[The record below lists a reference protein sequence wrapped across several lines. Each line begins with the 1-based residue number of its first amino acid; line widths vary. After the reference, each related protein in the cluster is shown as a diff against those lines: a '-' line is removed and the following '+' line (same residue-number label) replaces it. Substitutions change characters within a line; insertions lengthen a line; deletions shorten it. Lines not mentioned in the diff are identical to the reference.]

1 MSDIRKT
8 LRQQLRQQRRNLD
21 SAHQIRHANLIA
33 LRLWRHPWV
42 RNARTIGAYWPADG
56 EVDPLPFMK
65 QAHKRGKRLFLPVI
79 DILQHSLSFRS
90 WQPCQTLRLNCFGI
104 PEPPATSASCRIEE
118 LDVLLMPLVGFD
130 ARGHRLGMGGG
141 FYDRTL
147 AHDMFRP
154 GRLIGLAHSTQ
165 EVARLDTAPWDRNME
180 AVVTEKKVFHIS
192 R

>member
-1 MSDIRKT
+1 MSDARKA
-8 LRQQLRQQRRNLD
+8 LRLQLREQRRNLD
-21 SAHQIRHANLIA
+21 PVRQRQNASLIA

-56 EVDPLPFMK
+56 EVNPLPFMQ
-65 QAHKRGKRLFLPVI
+65 QAHRRGRQVFLPVI
-79 DILQHSLSFRS
+79 DIQQRTLSFQA
-90 WQPCQTLRLNCFGI
+90 WQPCQTMRLNCFGI
-104 PEPPATSASCRIEE
+104 PEPPTRSAACELDE

-147 AHDMFRP
+147 ADAEKRP
-154 GRLIGLAHSTQ
+154 GRLIGLAHSLQ
-165 EVARLDTAPWDRNME
+165 EVNQLAVAPWDRNME
-180 AVVTEKKVFHIS
+180 AIVTEKKVFWTG